1 MVRFRAISVLLL
13 AITFPSI
20 AQARKPLSTAHLAPI
35 SFKPTTLLRLDL
47 PVKAANP
54 CRVCGSGV
62 PDARLGHNTFLG
74 ADSAND
80 RLRLYVKRDFR
91 QFTVDV
97 STNSA
102 LVGYG
107 FRF

>member
-1 MVRFRAISVLLL
+1 MVRSRAISVLLL
-13 AITFPSI
+13 AMALPSV
-20 AQARKPLSTAHLAPI
+20 AQARKPLSTAHLAPVN
-35 SFKPTTLLRLDL
+35 FKPTTLLKLDL

-54 CRVCGSGV
+54 CRVCGSGI
-62 PDARLGHNTFLG
+62 PDARVGHHLYLG
-74 ADSAND
+74 ADTASD